1 MADYRPVAPK
11 ANTGQAPVAPMG
23 RVNTGNNYLVNQ
35 ARSQQSF
42 EPRQVLPVQANRLAN
57 NPNASKAQVARL
69 TEEGK
74 LSPLDYL
81 ASIYQNESEDIRLR
95 VEAAKA
101 AAPYVHARLASTEVR
116 AAVTGI
122 SQEEWLTS
130 LK

>member
-1 MADYRPVAPK
+1 MEEEAAKKRGRPK
-11 ANTGQAPVAPMG
+11 GS
-23 RVNTGNNYLVNQ
+23 Y
-35 ARSQQSF
+35 SK
-42 EPRQVLPVQANRLAN
+42 
-57 NPNASKAQVARL
+57 ASKAQVARL

>member
-1 MADYRPVAPK
+1 MTEDEAPK
-11 ANTGQAPVAPMG
+11 KRG
-23 RVNTGNNYLVNQ
+23 RPKGSY
-35 ARSQQSF
+35 SK
-42 EPRQVLPVQANRLAN
+42 
-57 NPNASKAQVARL
+57 ASKAQIARL
-69 TEEGK
+69 TDEGK

>member
-57 NPNASKAQVARL
+57 NPNALPQEQMTVAGAAQARSSAGS
-69 TEEGK
+69 TTQQAQ
-74 LSPLDYL
+74 L
-81 ASIYQNESEDIRLR
+81 ANQARSNMGANAGGGTAMQSIGLLQRAGYQSGQ
-95 VEAAKA
+95 
-101 AAPYVHARLASTEVR
+101 VR
-116 AAVTGI
+116 
-122 SQEEWLTS
+122 
-130 LK
+130 